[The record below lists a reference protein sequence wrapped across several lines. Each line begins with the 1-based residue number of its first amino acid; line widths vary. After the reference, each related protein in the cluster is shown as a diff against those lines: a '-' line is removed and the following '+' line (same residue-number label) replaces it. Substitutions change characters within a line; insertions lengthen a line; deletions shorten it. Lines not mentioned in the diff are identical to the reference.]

1 MAFLGKEYKLVKHEN
16 YDEFLKSLGLP
27 NERVQEMLKNDET
40 EKLVKNGD
48 TYTFYYN
55 SPSDK
60 REVTFTPGLEFVE
73 FVEEGEPIK
82 STYTIDGNTVHQVSS
97 GSDRVAN
104 FTREYDGDNLVV
116 TMTCDKW
123 DGVARAYYKA

>member
-16 YDEFLKSLGLP
+16 YDGFLKSLGLP

-73 FVEEGEPIK
+73 LVEEGEP
-82 STYTIDGNTVHQVSS
+82 VSIEEFFKKMN
-97 GSDRVAN
+97 DEMKKV
-104 FTREYDGDNLVV
+104 
-116 TMTCDKW
+116 C
-123 DGVARAYYKA
+123 ARKE